1 MKAEK
6 AENREEEQAN
16 IMVPPVSMGSPK
28 NSVDRPEAKN
38 SGIKLFKQR
47 GGSPTGPPLG
57 KRNKSPLKVPSSSG
71 ENLCQEGGTD
81 KEQGAPKTKKPSIR
95 ESARGPQIEGRERR
109 PKGTTRDMAKAMEKW
124 LKSGDTDGKLVKSP
138 KR

>member
-1 MKAEK
+1 MK
-6 AENREEEQAN
+6 AENRDEEQAKK
-16 IMVPPVSMGSPK
+16 IVPPDSQGSPK
-28 NSVDRPEAKN
+28 NRVDRPEAKD
-38 SGIKLFKQR
+38 SDIKLFKQT

-81 KEQGAPKTKKPSIR
+81 KEQGAPKTKKPPIR
-95 ESARGPQIEGRERR
+95 ESTRGSQIEGRERR

-124 LKSGDTDGKLVKSP
+124 LKSGDTGGKTGEKS
-138 KR
+138 

>member
-1 MKAEK
+1 MKMKA
-6 AENREEEQAN
+6 ANREEKEAN
-16 IMVPPVSMGSPK
+16 IIAPPDPQGSPK
-28 NSVDRPEAKN
+28 DRVDRPEETN
-38 SGIKLFKQR
+38 SGIKLHKQK
-47 GGSPTGPPLG
+47 GGSHMDPPLG
-57 KRNKSPLKVPSSSG
+57 KRNKSPLKAPSNSG

-81 KEQGAPKTKKPSIR
+81 KEQGAPKTKKPPIR
-95 ESARGPQIEGRERR
+95 ESTRGSQIEGRERR